1 MWEKRQ
7 CFKEK
12 SKKTKFSTSSIIKKI
27 KSTKIILKKQ
37 NKKNMY
43 KMTIL
48 EKKQIKKIKK
58 SCRQS

>member
-27 KSTKIILKKQ
+27 KSTKIIMKKKYKEERQ
-37 NKKNMY
+37 FWEKFKETKK
-43 KMTIL
+43 KHGET
-48 EKKQIKKIKK
+48 
-58 SCRQS
+58 